1 MDIDRFLRRLTE
13 FLRETAERRAL
24 EWRNE
29 VAEAGWVPLPELA
42 GPCSCCHRRS
52 LKRITPPA
60 PLVGS
65 PIRFCSDCDRLDA
78 PMVTSG

>member
-1 MDIDRFLRRLTE
+1 MDRNRFLRRLTE
-13 FLRETAERRAL
+13 FLRETAERRAR

-29 VAEAGWVPLPELA
+29 VGEAGWASLPELA
-42 GPCSCCHRRS
+42 APCSWCQRRS
-52 LKRITPPA
+52 LKRIPPA
-60 PLVGS
+60 APLGGS

>member
-1 MDIDRFLRRLTE
+1 MDRNRFLRRLTE
-13 FLRETAERRAL
+13 FLRETAERRAR

-29 VAEAGWVPLPELA
+29 VGEAGWASLPELA
-42 GPCSCCHRRS
+42 APFSWCQRRS
-52 LKRITPPA
+52 LKRIPPA
-60 PLVGS
+60 APLGGS